1 MEIHSRT
8 NGLAGVLALSVALFV
23 AIPSARAQFGMPS
36 APKDIVT
43 ATATLSPATLAPGG
57 TATLRVQL
65 KIKPPFH
72 INANPASEE
81 YLIATKVTVNKAP
94 GLTAG
99 KAVYPPALLKK
110 FEFYDKK
117 LRVYE
122 GTTAISVPL
131 KLVAGAKSPQSVAGV
146 LDYQACNDTSCLP
159 PAKVTFSSVAGAT
172 TNPSGNSASGTSQ
185 TPLNS
190 STSAAN
196 AGTLDADANVIRTQY
211 GVVGLPAL
219 VFLDEKGNERTDLRA
234 GEELTLPSMM
244 QKMEALKSGEKLEVS
259 EESAGGWLG
268 RLKSAPFAL
277 QLLLVFIGGLLLN
290 LTPCVYPMIPITV
303 GYFGAQSEGRT
314 GKTFGLAAVYV
325 LGLALMYSA
334 LGVFAA
340 LTGGLFGATL
350 QSPFVVGFVALVLFA
365 LSLSMFGLF
374 TIQPPQFIMAR
385 SGAKKGT
392 AGALAMGAL
401 LGIVAA
407 PCVGP
412 IVAALLTYVAA
423 KSGELG
429 KAQGALFG
437 FTLFF
442 TLALGLGVPYLLLGT
457 FSGSIKSM
465 PRSGPWLERL
475 KKVFAVP
482 LLIASLYYAY
492 FAFKPATTASA
503 APIPA
508 ASATTE
514 TIRVTSGAA
523 GERSEHVNWQPATL
537 AAIEDAK
544 RAGRPVV
551 IDFRADWCLPCLK
564 LEREVFE
571 RPEMVLASKDVV
583 LLRADYT
590 RAGR

>member
-1 MEIHSRT
+1 MNSLRRK
-8 NGLAGVLALSVALFV
+8 NGILWALMAMVALGI
-23 AIPSARAQFGMPS
+23 ATRPAAAQFGLPN
-36 APKDIVT
+36 APKDIV
-43 ATATLSPATLAPGG
+43 AAAATLSPGTLSPGK
-57 TATLRVQL
+57 TATLKVQL

-81 YLIATKVTVNKAP
+81 YLIATKVNVGKTA
-94 GLTAG
+94 GITAG
-99 KAVYPPALLKK
+99 KPIYPQALLKK

-122 GTTAISVPL
+122 GTVSVSIPL
-131 KLVAGAKSPQSVAGV
+131 KIAAGTKPPKTLTGIV
-146 LDYQACNDTSCLP
+146 DYQACNDTSCLP
-159 PAKVTFSSVAGAT
+159 PAKVKFSTGGSA
-172 TNPSGNSASGTSQ
+172 PSGTGRTAE
-185 TPLNS
+185 
-190 STSAAN
+190 STLPISPGA
-196 AGTLDADANVIRTQY
+196 LDADANTIRRQY
-211 GVVGLPAL
+211 AVPGFPTL
-219 VFLDEKGNERTDLRA
+219 VFLDKQGNERTDLRA
-234 GEELTLPSMM
+234 GEELTLPAML
-244 QKMEALKSGEKLEVS
+244 QKLDALKSGEKLEVS
-259 EESAGGWLG
+259 AESAGGWLG

-277 QLLLVFIGGLLLN
+277 QLLLVFLGGLLLN

-303 GYFGAQSEGRT
+303 GYFGAQSEGRA
-314 GKTFGLAAVYV
+314 GKTFGLAVLYV

-340 LTGGLFGATL
+340 ITGGLFGATL

-365 LSLSMFGLF
+365 LALSMFGLF

-385 SGAKKGT
+385 SGAKKGG

-442 TLALGLGVPYLLLGT
+442 TLALGLGLPYLLLGT

-475 KKVFAVP
+475 KKIFAVP
-482 LLIASLYYAY
+482 LLIASIYYAY
-492 FAFKPATTASA
+492 LAFKPTSTASA
-503 APIPA
+503 NAAPAQSTLSA
-508 ASATTE
+508 AKPGGPE
-514 TIRVTSGAA
+514 Q
-523 GERSEHVNWQPATL
+523 GEHEAWPPATL
-537 AAIEDAK
+537 AAIDAAK
-544 RAGRPVV
+544 KAGRPVV

-564 LEREVFE
+564 LEREVFS
-571 RPEMVLASKDVV
+571 RPQVHTAAKDVV
-583 LLRADYT
+583 LLQADYT
-590 RAGR
+590 RAGQ